1 MSLFKN
7 AARRELDAILAE
19 LRANLEN
26 NYKDTAHEA
35 RKRLGSRCEELHAT
49 GKLSEKD
56 YQKYRVLY
64 ESYTEKMKDYHH

>member
-7 AARRELDAILAE
+7 AARRELDRILAE

-26 NYKDTAHEA
+26 NYKDAAHEA
-35 RKRLGSRCEELHAT
+35 RKRLGSRCEELRAA

-56 YQKYRVLY
+56 YRKYRVLY

>member
-1 MSLFKN
+1 MSLFRN
-7 AARRELDAILAE
+7 AACRELDTFLAE

-35 RKRLGSRCEELHAT
+35 RRHLGSRCEELFAA
-49 GKLSEKD
+49 GKLSEKE
-56 YQKYRVLY
+56 YRKYRILY